1 MHLNWRNRPV
11 NAVVPEGEG
20 TGVSVT
26 FRMPEKLLARLDA
39 CAKATNNSR
48 TDVILHLLRAALTQW
63 ESEHAASKSKKSA

>member
-1 MHLNWRNRPV
+1 M

-20 TGVSVT
+20 VGTSVT

-48 TDVILHLLRAALTQW
+48 TDVICHLLRAALTQW
-63 ESEHAASKSKKSA
+63 ESERDVSKTKKSA